1 MIAIA
6 IKRLAGGEGMP
17 LPGYASPGAAGMDLR
32 AASDRTLGPG
42 ERCLMPTGFAIALP
56 AGFEAQV
63 RARSGLAMK
72 KGLAVLNAPGTVDS
86 DYRGEIGVVLINL
99 GPEALTIRRGDR
111 IAQLVIAPVVRASL
125 TEVEGLD
132 ETVRATGGFGSSG
145 LR

>member
-1 MIAIA
+1 
-6 IKRLAGGEGMP
+6 
-17 LPGYASPGAAGMDLR
+17 
-32 AASDRTLGPG
+32 
-42 ERCLMPTGFAIALP
+42 
-56 AGFEAQV
+56 
-63 RARSGLAMK
+63 MK